1 VLGSAVLGSAVLGSA
16 RLRLGKMYSTK
27 AIHKMAKTPFL
38 AGPYSEPSKA
48 GNADP
53 RYKGKQFAVLTPKTG
68 NPAAKGVLFSV
79 QSNDKKKTDPYDVG
93 NRYIETHPLDSR
105 KLGFGT
111 HDAPKKGEFL
121 SAQRAEQYKE
131 TMKTTTKIERNA
143 VARKGD
149 IDDQIEQLHER
160 LAQLDAETPGLGV
173 ARREDDY
180 VAQVP
185 ARLFDIGR
193 TEQGTTATMLHDGRD
208 QFYSLKRCQK
218 TGKPRHVQLLRTT
231 QADYGY
237 STWKHKGGDKTTTLG
252 PQRNA
257 GGKLV
262 DSTHLR
268 VNPHDS

>member
-1 VLGSAVLGSAVLGSA
+1 
-16 RLRLGKMYSTK
+16 MYSTK

-268 VNPHDS
+268 VNPHDT